1 MVNEVS
7 GSEQYKQEVVEQ
19 YGSALKSA
27 KHIVE
32 DARSADT
39 PEHQVLVLG
48 PEITVTD
55 KGRQVRFTSVIVN
68 TEALDKRDH
77 FSRYVLL
84 VGFDSANK
92 LIGHRKIGISDIQS
106 RDYMSATGSTHLLQ
120 RNEGYLRYFEV
131 ANQDILQRMATKQGK
146 KIKHSVIDSN
156 ELKLEEIENER
167 KKLTDS
173 VEDQIKRSDLNIKY
187 QHRKQEHDNWL
198 RMWGPDGKLG
208 YASEPSTDFMVK
220 EFPPSEDRAYN
231 QELENLGMIQL
242 TVEEQ
247 LSGNRQL
254 IQPRTEQQIQKTNV
268 NHDEE
273 LQKID
278 ALLAVSS

>member
-1 MVNEVS
+1 MVYEVS
-7 GSEQYKQEVVEQ
+7 GSEQYRQEVVEQ
-19 YGSALKSA
+19 YGVALKSA
-27 KHIVE
+27 KHTVE
-32 DARSADT
+32 DARRADT
-39 PEHQVLVLG
+39 PEHQLLALG
-48 PEITVTD
+48 PEITVID

-77 FSRYVLL
+77 FSRYILL
-84 VGFDSANK
+84 VGFDSSNK
-92 LIGHRKIGISDIQS
+92 LIGHRKIGITDIQS
-106 RDYMSATGSTHLLQ
+106 RDYMAAIGSTHLLQ
-120 RNEGYLRYFEV
+120 RNEGYLRYFEI
-131 ANQDILQRMATKQGK
+131 ANQDILQRVATKQGK
-146 KIKHSVIDSN
+146 KIKHTVIDSN

-208 YASEPSTDFMVK
+208 YASDPSTDFMIK
-220 EFPPSEDRAYN
+220 EFPPSEDGAYG
-231 QELENLGMIQL
+231 QEIENLEVIQL
-242 TVEEQ
+242 TVEEKMN
-247 LSGNRQL
+247 GNRQL
-254 IQPRTEQQIQKTNV
+254 IQPQTVQQLQKTNV
-268 NHDEE
+268 NHGEE